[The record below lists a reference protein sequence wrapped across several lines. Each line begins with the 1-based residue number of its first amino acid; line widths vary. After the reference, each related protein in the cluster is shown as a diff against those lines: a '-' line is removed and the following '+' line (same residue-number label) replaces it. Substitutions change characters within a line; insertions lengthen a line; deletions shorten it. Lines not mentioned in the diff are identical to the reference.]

1 MKETTQEKSQVK
13 QKILLYLQEKGV
25 SQHEF
30 YKKSGV
36 TRGIL
41 TQNNGI
47 SEDNIARFL
56 DYAQDVNV
64 EWLLRGEG
72 EMIRKF
78 EASSKDVAAD
88 DGLSSDDST
97 HLAHVADTSEGI
109 PLIPF
114 EAMAGAFT
122 GELSAMDYECQRL
135 VIPGVRA
142 DYVIAIGGDSMR
154 PNFHSGDMVACSIV
168 SLSDIF
174 FQWGRVYII
183 DTAQGALLKRVRPG
197 SSPATVTLISDNPDY
212 APFEVERTDIYHIAL
227 VRALVR
233 IE

>member
-1 MKETTQEKSQVK
+1 MKTFSSRDVLNRLKTALHASTDNE
-13 QKILLYLQEKGV
+13 LANMLGV
-25 SQHEF
+25 S
-30 YKKSGV
+30 KA
-36 TRGIL
+36 T
-41 TQNNGI
+41 I
-47 SEDNIARFL
+47 SNWGSRNSIDLPLVFSFCKQVNI
-56 DYAQDVNV
+56 D
-64 EWLLRGEG
+64 WLITGEG
-72 EMIRKF
+72 SMEKTTT
-78 EASSKDVAAD
+78 AAD
-88 DGLSSDDST
+88 DRPSLESDT
-97 HLAHVADTSEGI
+97 HLAHIADTSEGI

-154 PNFHSGDMVACSIV
+154 PNFHSGDMVACSVV

-183 DTAQGALLKRVRPG
+183 DTAQGPLLKRVRPG